1 LADLG
6 QQTDLDRML
15 DAIENR
21 PPINVLI
28 HNAGINAIGPFALS
42 DLARQRAVIE
52 VNLTAPLVLT
62 AALLRQEQLIPGSSL
77 AFISSLS
84 HFVSYPGA
92 AVYAAS
98 KDGIAAY
105 ARSLALA
112 LTPQQMHVLTVFPGP
127 TRTEHARRY
136 SPDNSREGRRMPP
149 EQLAQQILVAVQ
161 RRRRTL
167 IPGLGN
173 RVFARFG
180 HWFPHQSEQIMRR
193 IILDKLALDTRSE

>member
-1 LADLG
+1 
-6 QQTDLDRML
+6 M
-15 DAIENR
+15 
-21 PPINVLI
+21 
-28 HNAGINAIGPFALS
+28 
-42 DLARQRAVIE
+42 
-52 VNLTAPLVLT
+52 
-62 AALLRQEQLIPGSSL
+62 

-161 RRRRTL
+161 RRHRML

-173 RVFARFG
+173 RLFARFG

-193 IILDKLALDTRSE
+193 IILDKLTLDPRRE